1 MEEKRSTLYNKIIL
15 AAVIVI
21 FLLSKYVASCI
32 WDYAPEKTE
41 NNYKEAIV
49 MHNELDSM
57 MGFDK
62 LGLYY
67 EVHMAG
73 IEGECFLYHVYLNG
87 DLIQEKTDEVSKA
100 IDEFVNARNDEE
112 HYIGY
117 ADVYTRNGELY
128 IFLDIG
134 SAAPEDADTAIY
146 GVLETLNNIDGID
159 RVIINEEI

>member
-1 MEEKRSTLYNKIIL
+1 MQ
-15 AAVIVI
+15 
-21 FLLSKYVASCI
+21 
-32 WDYAPEKTE
+32 
-41 NNYKEAIV
+41 
-49 MHNELDSM
+49 NELDSM

-87 DLIQEKTDEVSKA
+87 DLTQEKTDEVSKA
-100 IDEFVNARNDEE
+100 IDESVNARNDEE